1 MFIFIQQQLKSA
13 KIRRKNVST
22 DCYRRNEKW
31 QGAGQCFQVSV
42 LGWQIISKRE
52 CLFKCRSF
60 ASLQLRSVQVCKHN
74 ALGGN
79 ASVTDL
85 MEVGVA
91 AYQSGEG
98 KKDILKQFRVCH
110 SAAKWIIHKEE
121 KKKHTEENSR
131 QLPVNWQLLDHDCI
145 AMVQQCN
152 CLSKKLK

>member
-1 MFIFIQQQLKSA
+1 MFAFIQQQLKSA
-13 KIRRKNVST
+13 KTLRKKVST
-22 DCYRRNEKW
+22 DCYKRNEKC

-42 LGWQIISKRE
+42 PDWQIISKRE
-52 CLFKCRSF
+52 CLFKRRSF

-121 KKKHTEENSR
+121 KKTHRRALK
-131 QLPVNWQLLDHDCI
+131 QLPVNWQLLDHDCT